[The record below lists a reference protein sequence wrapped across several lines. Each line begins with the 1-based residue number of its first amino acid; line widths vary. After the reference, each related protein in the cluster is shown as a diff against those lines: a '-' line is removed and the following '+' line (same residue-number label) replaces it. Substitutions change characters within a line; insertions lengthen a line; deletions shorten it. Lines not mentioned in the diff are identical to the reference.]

1 MKLSDF
7 NVGDYFIAD
16 VERGSSRKLYRSIFV
31 CSYYQNT
38 NFQIVDL
45 KNPLHTWAGYDEKG
59 WKIVKKI
66 DNPFDTETFNKL
78 LEVMK

>member
-1 MKLSDF
+1 MNLRDF

-16 VERGSSRKLYRSIFV
+16 VKRGTSRKLYRSIFV
-31 CSYYQNT
+31 CSYHAAAK
-38 NFQIVDL
+38 FQIVDL
-45 KNPLHTWAGYDEKG
+45 KNPVHTWAGFSASH

-78 LEVMK
+78 LEEM